1 MNLRLRFT
9 LLFSTICLCILGTF
23 SVFVYLQV
31 KANQFQRIQ
40 RELSQTI
47 DHEWEHIQFPSH
59 SLKKDSSLHVKHIYL
74 KITKE
79 NQVIFNTFPQDF
91 KMDPS
96 LGVMKTA
103 EKTLDRVSY
112 ELTSFY
118 NAQGTLNYL
127 RSLRNVLFLCCF
139 AALFIL
145 LPISFIFT
153 RILLKPFRT
162 LAQQTS
168 QLSAEKLSYR
178 FEKPK
183 YKDELGTL
191 TLNFNLLLDK
201 LESSF
206 EQIKNFT
213 ANASHEIRTP
223 LTAIIVQLQMLERK
237 PEFKAEPTG
246 TIKKVLNQAFHLKD
260 IVNKLLLLF
269 EVDRIEKEKTL
280 SKISI
285 TETITQ
291 ALETLKF
298 KYKKDEFDISLPKE
312 DVYFH
317 GNETLISCIVTNIIE
332 NALKYSFSQ
341 IKISIESSPSTLN
354 LIVEDDG
361 PGIKDTQTAK
371 LSDGES
377 HGLGLSIVK
386 ACLESLSGQI
396 IFEKSQ
402 LGGLKVVISLPRNDL
417 NLHSID
423 HLESATL

>member
-1 MNLRLRFT
+1 
-9 LLFSTICLCILGTF
+9 
-23 SVFVYLQV
+23 
-31 KANQFQRIQ
+31 
-40 RELSQTI
+40 
-47 DHEWEHIQFPSH
+47 
-59 SLKKDSSLHVKHIYL
+59 
-74 KITKE
+74 
-79 NQVIFNTFPQDF
+79 
-91 KMDPS
+91 MDPS

-139 AALFIL
+139 AALFVL

-183 YKDELGTL
+183 FKDELGTL

-269 EVDRIEKEKTL
+269 EVERIEKEKTL
-280 SKISI
+280 SNISI
-285 TETITQ
+285 KEAISQ

-298 KYKKDEFDISLPKE
+298 KYKKDEFDISHPEE
-312 DVYFH
+312 DVYFL
-317 GNETLISCIVTNIIE
+317 GNETLISCIVANIIE

-341 IKISIESSPSTLN
+341 IKISTESSPSTLD

-361 PGIKDTQTAK
+361 PGIQETQTAK

-386 ACLESLSGQI
+386 ACLQSLSGKI
-396 IFEKSQ
+396 SFEKSQ
-402 LGGLKVVISLPRNDL
+402 LGGLKVKVTLPRNDL

>member
-139 AALFIL
+139 AALFVL

-183 YKDELGTL
+183 FKDELGTL

-269 EVDRIEKEKTL
+269 EVERIEKEKTL
-280 SKISI
+280 SNISI
-285 TETITQ
+285 KEAISQ

-298 KYKKDEFDISLPKE
+298 KYKKDEFDISHPEE
-312 DVYFH
+312 DVYFL
-317 GNETLISCIVTNIIE
+317 GNETLIS
-332 NALKYSFSQ
+332 
-341 IKISIESSPSTLN
+341 
-354 LIVEDDG
+354 
-361 PGIKDTQTAK
+361 
-371 LSDGES
+371 
-377 HGLGLSIVK
+377 
-386 ACLESLSGQI
+386 
-396 IFEKSQ
+396 
-402 LGGLKVVISLPRNDL
+402 
-417 NLHSID
+417 
-423 HLESATL
+423 